1 MPTHEKICRISQSS
15 CALPNLSSL
24 RQILLFFSFQKPHLT
39 RMNRIE
45 KDSFF
50 KKKYSCSYHGTAK
63 PTFTDDTSIQAEKPP
78 KVKIKV
84 TGYMTFN
91 MFYDYHAIVM
101 WLFKWTSDFSTDRIT
116 TTARCCNSI
125 ISMFQRLLT
134 PDPGEQRLIPRSPRC
149 TASLAVRLNPKLT
162 WHVSQ
167 NRGLIPEFTGVLKIS
182 APREQNRK
190 LASESVRV

>member
-1 MPTHEKICRISQSS
+1 MRSVKFIIPSS
-15 CALPNLSSL
+15 YSVD
-24 RQILLFFSFQKPHLT
+24 FF
-39 RMNRIE
+39 
-45 KDSFF
+45 FF
-50 KKKYSCSYHGTAK
+50 PKATFSPAESGFFFNSCSYHGTAK
-63 PTFTDDTSIQAEKPP
+63 PKVYWWYQHSGEKNSQSSN
-78 KVKIKV
+78 KKKR
-84 TGYMTFN
+84 THMTFN
-91 MFYDYHAIVM
+91 MFHEYHTITM

-116 TTARCCNSI
+116 ITARCCNSI

-167 NRGLIPEFTGVLKIS
+167 NRGLIPQFTGVLKIN